1 MGASHLN
8 DRYAWLSFSQPDIRV
23 FPACSCFF
31 LHKSWLMPV
40 VVLAGLA
47 LRASEQMRPWA
58 VCWALESSLRDMRRT
73 KSPCWRYTCGI
84 CKARVSKSCDLWSWC
99 YQKWVCIK
107 HIFISGYKIMCP
119 SLVFTCWLLWLSTF
133 TVRVYH
139 SCLRASISAF
149 PRLKIYQGVYF
160 STPKCCSTLI
170 IGKTL
175 H

>member
-1 MGASHLN
+1 MVAIQITTHLPLDIESPAGMGASHLD
-8 DRYAWLSFSQPDIRV
+8 DRYAWLSFSQPDFRV

-31 LHKSWLMPV
+31 LHKIWLMPV

-73 KSPCWRYTCGI
+73 KCPCWRYTCGI
-84 CKARVSKSCDLWSWC
+84 CKAWVSKSCGLWSWC

-119 SLVFTCWLLWLSTF
+119 WAWYLHVGCTGSQPLRIGLHPLLY
-133 TVRVYH
+133 V
-139 SCLRASISAF
+139 SII
-149 PRLKIYQGVYF
+149 PV
-160 STPKCCSTLI
+160 
-170 IGKTL
+170 
-175 H
+175 